1 MVASIKTRLQRQ
13 DAGWCR
19 RIGRR
24 LRAGWHLRG
33 GERGAVALT
42 FLVSATLMLGGT
54 FGAIDM
60 IRYNVAQSRL
70 QNALDAAVISAGRSL
85 SVYNAPVEG
94 SKDEAAWRNDAYHYF
109 LSNMPAG
116 FLSSQVAL
124 EDFHIEYIEERG
136 GANNSYLSGQFV
148 KMSVNG
154 ELPLIST
161 GYFKQTA
168 WALSASNQAVRRTR
182 SDLELVMALDNTGSM
197 DFDSPK
203 RMTVLK
209 QAAKSLV
216 KTVLD
221 AADVA
226 RQQGAPSGVFIG
238 LVPFTDVVNV
248 GSVPSARGWLNG
260 AAVSDNYIQQR
271 WSGCIAEPAG
281 NWQAGHPLPAQAL
294 TPAARFQPLIA
305 TYSYVLNESKLAR
318 LPSDAKIL
326 DAYPPQLQRPG
337 VAYPE
342 FVAVPGRSNY
352 DRRVSAV
359 KQVGQ
364 NVFQINLAM
373 EPQYCLDTPVRFLD
387 NTRQSLDV
395 AIDDMRSYGG
405 TGVPAG
411 LLWAWRMLS
420 PAWRG
425 AAGWGSGDMPR
436 DPDPGRLNKVIVL
449 LTDGD
454 NAPVVTREINAERQA
469 WFRLTYAYQA
479 CSRTERKYVQ
489 TGTDWWGRPVMGW
502 RDVCVSWVPESQ
514 AVRVEEDIQVR
525 SNEVPNFSQCPVDA
539 LKPHDPRAMRPDNYA
554 QDCRSHDT
562 DIGYHTGWDTGKDGN
577 DTAARRGRLSASA
590 YNRYMAELCAN
601 VKTDGNGI
609 RVYTVTLGKD
619 VGQAAINLMR
629 NCASGPGYFFDAS
642 NVNDLPEVF
651 ATIAG
656 SLTELR
662 LTD

>member
-1 MVASIKTRLQRQ
+1 MKALPAHVLAQESDMVTSIRMRLQRQ
-13 DAGWCR
+13 GAGWCR
-19 RIGRR
+19 WMSRR
-24 LRAGWHLRG
+24 LRAGWQSRG

-136 GANNSYLSGQFV
+136 GSNNSYLSGQFV
-148 KMSVNG
+148 KMWVNG

-168 WALSASNQAVRRTR
+168 WKLSASNQAVRRTR

-209 QAAKSLV
+209 QAAKDLV

-226 RQQGAPSGVFIG
+226 RQQGAPSGVYIG

-248 GSVPSARGWLNG
+248 GGIASARAWLDYP
-260 AAVSDNYIQQR
+260 AVQENYIR
-271 WSGCIAEPAG
+271 NLWSGCIVEPTGVWSA
-281 NWQAGHPLPAQAL
+281 QHRLPASAL
-294 TPAARFQPLIA
+294 TPAAPFQPLQL
-305 TYSYVLNESKLAR
+305 TYSMYYVPAEISNGGKLLSHTGFPGGAG
-318 LPSDAKIL
+318 IL
-326 DAYPPQLQRPG
+326 AGNNIGTR
-337 VAYPE
+337 
-342 FVAVPGRSNY
+342 
-352 DRRVSAV
+352 DRRVGAWADPGNGNIRV
-359 KQVGQ
+359 
-364 NVFQINLAM
+364 NLAL
-373 EPQYCLDTPVRFLD
+373 EPEYCTDARVQFLNQD
-387 NTRQSLDV
+387 RAALNT
-395 AIDDMRSYGG
+395 AINAMKSYGA
-405 TGVPAG
+405 TGVPVG
-411 LLWAWRMLS
+411 LLWAWRMLH

-425 AAGWGSGDMPR
+425 AAGWGSDDMPR

-454 NAPVVTREINAERQA
+454 NAPLVRRAGETAGSGA
-469 WFRLTYAYQA
+469 SFRLAYAYRRCLETQ
-479 CSRTERKYVQ
+479 K
-489 TGTDWWGRPVMGW
+489 DWWGNVTGCRKLADAVSYKENELVEISQQNLLRSSSGW
-502 RDVCVSWVPESQ
+502 SGSYNR
-514 AVRVEEDIQVR
+514 
-525 SNEVPNFSQCPVDA
+525 QCPVSS
-539 LKPHDPRAMRPDNYA
+539 LYMLDPRLAVPNDNNA
-554 QDCRSHDT
+554 ACT
-562 DIGYHTGWDTGKDGN
+562 VGNTNIGYHSSTEN
-577 DTAARRGRLSASA
+577 DRGALSANAFDSYLSA
-590 YNRYMAELCAN
+590 LCTN

-629 NCASGPGYFFDAS
+629 NCASGPGYFFDAR
-642 NVNDLPEVF
+642 NVSDLPEVF

-656 SLTELR
+656 TLTELR